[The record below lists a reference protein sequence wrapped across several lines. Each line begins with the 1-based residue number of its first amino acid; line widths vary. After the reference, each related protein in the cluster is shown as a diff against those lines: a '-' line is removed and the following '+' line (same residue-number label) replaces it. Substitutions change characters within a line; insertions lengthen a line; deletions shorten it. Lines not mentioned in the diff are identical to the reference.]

1 MDFTNRIKKK
11 YPGSELLAPKVNP
24 SEEEHLNAQKQFL
37 QISKVTA
44 ADPGMVSNDHCYGY

>member
-11 YPGSELLAPKVNP
+11 YPGCELLAPKVDP
-24 SEEEHLNAQKQFL
+24 SEAEHLTSDKQFL

-44 ADPGMVSNDHCYGY
+44 ADPGKAMIYML